1 MRPVSVVG
9 IGADGWAGLT
19 DAARAELTAADV
31 VVGSARQLALLPAS
45 LAPERVPYPSPLVA
59 GLPGLFD
66 AHAGRAVAVLASGDP
81 MFFGIGA
88 TLARLLGP
96 ERLRVLPHVSSVTLA
111 CARLGWPA
119 EGVET
124 VSLVGRPLATLTAA
138 LAPGRRVLV
147 LSADAGTP
155 ARVAALL
162 TERGYGASR
171 VTVLGD
177 LGAATESRHDGTA
190 ADWTGAGRPGAEPMP
205 ALNIVAVTCADVP
218 DAAPLGRACGLPDDA
233 YESDG
238 QLTKQEVRAVTL
250 AKLAPLP
257 GELLW
262 DVGAGS
268 GSVAVEWLRAH
279 PSCRAVAVERDPVR
293 ADRVRRNADALGV
306 PRLRVVTGAAPDA
319 LHGLPAPAAVFV
331 GGGVTGA
338 GVVETCWDAL
348 APGGRLVANAV
359 TVQSEA
365 VLATWHARLGGDL
378 VRLSVQRASPVGG
391 FTGWR
396 PLMPVTIWTA
406 RKERE
411 Q

>member
-19 DAARAELTAADV
+19 DAARAELVAADV

-45 LAPERVPYPSPLVA
+45 VACERAPYPSPLVA
-59 GLPGLFD
+59 GLLGLLD

-81 MFFGIGA
+81 MFFGVGA

-96 ERLRVLPHVSSVTLA
+96 DRLRVLPHVSSATLA
-111 CARLGWPA
+111 CARLGWAA
-119 EGVET
+119 EEVET
-124 VSLVGRPLATLTAA
+124 VSLVGRPLAALTAA

-147 LSADAGTP
+147 LSAGADTP
-155 ARVAALL
+155 ALVAALL

-171 VTVLGD
+171 VTVFGD
-177 LGAATESRHDGTA
+177 LGAATESRRDGTA
-190 ADWTGAGRPGAEPMP
+190 AGWPAGETSP
-205 ALNIVAVTCADVP
+205 ALNVVAVACTDVP
-218 DAAPLGRACGLPDDA
+218 SAVPLGWVPGLPDEA

-293 ADRVRRNADALGV
+293 ADRVRHNADALGV

-319 LHGLPAPAAVFV
+319 LGGLPAPAAVFV

-359 TVQSEA
+359 TVESEA
-365 VLATWHARLGGDL
+365 VLAQWHARLGGDL

>member
-19 DAARAELTAADV
+19 DAARAELIAADV
-31 VVGSARQLALLPAS
+31 AVGSARQLALLPAS
-45 LAPERVPYPSPLVA
+45 VAPERVPYPSPLVA
-59 GLPGLFD
+59 GLPGLLD
-66 AHAGRAVAVLASGDP
+66 THAGRAVVVLASGDP
-81 MFFGIGA
+81 MFFGVGA

-124 VSLVGRPLATLTAA
+124 VSLVGRPLAALTAA

-177 LGAATESRHDGTA
+177 LGAATESRRDGTA
-190 ADWTGAGRPGAEPMP
+190 AGWPGAEPMP

-218 DAAPLGRACGLPDDA
+218 DAEPLGWVSGLPDDA

-268 GSVAVEWLRAH
+268 GSVAIEWLRVH

-293 ADRVRRNADALGV
+293 ADRVRHNADALGV
-306 PRLRVVTGAAPDA
+306 PRLRVVIGSAPDA

-338 GVVETCWDAL
+338 GVVETCWAAL

-359 TVQSEA
+359 TVESEA

-411 Q
+411 